1 MRQPSQ
7 QTERN
12 RIQPCLAFPG
22 EAYIFLQN
30 KSSPMA
36 KQRASDVHAQ
46 CYK

>member
-12 RIQPCLAFPG
+12 HIQPCLAFPG

-36 KQRASDVHAQ
+36 KQRASDVHVQ